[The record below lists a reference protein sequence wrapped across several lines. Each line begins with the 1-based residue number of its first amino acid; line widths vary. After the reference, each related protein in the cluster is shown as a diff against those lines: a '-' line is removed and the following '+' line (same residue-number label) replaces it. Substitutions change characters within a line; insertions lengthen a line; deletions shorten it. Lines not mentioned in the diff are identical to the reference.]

1 MEKISSNIEEM
12 HAMIQEMNYLQ
23 QISQRIS
30 EMKSLDVLLFDIMQ
44 SCKELMNAEAS
55 SLLMYDE
62 EEDLLHFEVVTGE
75 KDDVIKKIT
84 CKMGEGIAGWVGL
97 NRKPLLIE
105 DCYEDPRFNKEV
117 DKKTNFRTK
126 SMICAPML
134 RKDKL
139 IGVIQVINKK
149 NDEVF
154 RERDL
159 NIFTIL
165 ASQCAISIE
174 NAKLTE
180 IQIQQKAL
188 ERELKTARAIQQ
200 NLLPSSL
207 PDFKD
212 IDVSFSLV
220 PAKQVGGD
228 YYNVYTIN
236 DDLTLFFIC
245 DVSGK
250 SISAALIVSTICSS
264 ILTYLKMTKIAGG
277 EFDLLELVKSL
288 NRVLIESTTDEKFA
302 TCWFGLYEHSTKKFK
317 SINAGHNTIY
327 LFRDKEVIELKL
339 GGLFLGSIDM
349 DFTTE
354 EITLKKNDVILCY
367 TDGVPEA
374 MNKEGGFYEDE
385 RLIKTGIANSEYD
398 SAVFLK
404 NVLEDLKEFVKDAEQ
419 SDDITCGI
427 IRIL

>member
-1 MEKISSNIEEM
+1 MEKITTDLQEM
-12 HAMIQEMNYLQ
+12 QNMIQQLNYLQ
-23 QISQRIS
+23 KISQRIS

-55 SLLMYDE
+55 SLLIYDE
-62 EEDLLHFEVVTGE
+62 EEDVLNFEIVTGE
-75 KDDVIKKIT
+75 KDEVIKKIS
-84 CKMGEGIAGWVGL
+84 CKIGEGIAGWVAL
-97 NRKPLLIE
+97 KRQPLLIE
-105 DCYEDPRFNKEV
+105 DCYKDPRFNPEV

-126 SMICAPML
+126 CMICAPMV
-134 RKDKL
+134 RNDKL

-149 NDEVF
+149 NDDIF
-154 RERDL
+154 REGDL

-200 NLLPSSL
+200 NLLPSAL
-207 PDFKD
+207 PAFKD
-212 IDVSFSLV
+212 IDVSFSLI

-236 DDLTLFFIC
+236 EDQTLFFVC

-264 ILTYLKMTKIAGG
+264 ILTYLKMIKIKS
-277 EFDLLELVKSL
+277 EKFDLVELVKSL

-302 TCWFGLYEHSTKKFK
+302 TCWFGLLEHSTKKFW

-327 LFRDKEVIELKL
+327 LYRESEVIELKE

-349 DFTTE
+349 DFTIE
-354 EITLKKNDVILCY
+354 ELVLMKGDVVLCY

-385 RLIKTGIANSEYD
+385 RLIESGKFHKGKKSNLILKGILD
-398 SAVFLK
+398 
-404 NVLEDLKEFVKDAEQ
+404 DLKGFVMDAEQ

-427 IRIL
+427 IKII

>member
-1 MEKISSNIEEM
+1 MEKITTDLLEM
-12 HAMIQEMNYLQ
+12 QNMIQQLNYLQ
-23 QISQRIS
+23 KISQRIS
-30 EMKSLDVLLFDIMQ
+30 EMKSLDELLFDIMQ

-55 SLLMYDE
+55 SLLIYDE
-62 EEDLLHFEVVTGE
+62 EEDVLNFEIVTNE
-75 KDDVIKKIT
+75 KDDVIKKIS

-97 NRKPLLIE
+97 NRQPLLIE
-105 DCYEDPRFNKEV
+105 DCYDDPRFNPEV
-117 DKKTNFRTK
+117 DKLTNFRTK
-126 SMICAPML
+126 SMICAPMV
-134 RKDKL
+134 RNDKL

-149 NDEVF
+149 NDDIF
-154 RERDL
+154 REGDL

-200 NLLPSSL
+200 NLLPNAL

-212 IDVSFSLV
+212 IEVSFSLI

-236 DDLTLFFIC
+236 EDQTLFFVC

-264 ILTYLKMTKIAGG
+264 ILTYLKMIKIKS
-277 EFDLLELVKSL
+277 EKFDLLELVKSL

-302 TCWFGLYEHSTKKFK
+302 TSWFGLLEHSTKKFW

-327 LFRDKEVIELKL
+327 LYRESEVIELKE

-349 DFTTE
+349 DFTIE
-354 EITLKKNDVILCY
+354 ELLLMKGDVVLCY

-385 RLIKTGIANSEYD
+385 RLIESGKFHKEKKSDLILKGILD
-398 SAVFLK
+398 
-404 NVLEDLKEFVKDAEQ
+404 DLKEFVLDAEQ
-419 SDDITCGI
+419 SDDITCGVI
-427 IRIL
+427 KIL

>member
-1 MEKISSNIEEM
+1 MEKITTDLLEM
-12 HAMIQEMNYLQ
+12 QNMIQQLNYLQ
-23 QISQRIS
+23 KISQRIS
-30 EMKSLDVLLFDIMQ
+30 EMKSLDILLFDIMQ

-55 SLLMYDE
+55 SLLIYDE
-62 EEDLLHFEVVTGE
+62 EEDVLNFEIVTNE
-75 KDDVIKKIT
+75 KDDVIKKIS

-97 NRKPLLIE
+97 NRQPLLIE
-105 DCYEDPRFNKEV
+105 DCYDDPRFNPEV
-117 DKKTNFRTK
+117 DKLTNFRTK
-126 SMICAPML
+126 SMICAPMV
-134 RKDKL
+134 RNEKL

-149 NDEVF
+149 NDDIF
-154 RERDL
+154 REGDL

-200 NLLPSSL
+200 NLLPNAL

-212 IDVSFSLV
+212 IEVSFSLI

-236 DDLTLFFIC
+236 EDQTLFFVC

-264 ILTYLKMTKIAGG
+264 ILTYLKMIKIKS
-277 EFDLLELVKSL
+277 EKFDLLDLVKSL

-302 TCWFGLYEHSTKKFK
+302 TSWFGLLEHSTKKFW

-327 LFRDKEVIELKL
+327 LYRESEVIELKE

-349 DFTTE
+349 DFTIE
-354 EITLKKNDVILCY
+354 ELLLMKGDVVLCY

-385 RLIKTGIANSEYD
+385 RLIESGKFHKEKKSDLILKGILD
-398 SAVFLK
+398 
-404 NVLEDLKEFVKDAEQ
+404 DLKGFVLDAEQ
-419 SDDITCGI
+419 SDDITCGVI
-427 IRIL
+427 KIL

>member
-1 MEKISSNIEEM
+1 MNKISSDIEEM
-12 HAMIQEMNYLQ
+12 QAMIQEMNYLQ
-23 QISQRIS
+23 EISQRIS

-62 EEDLLHFEVVTGE
+62 AEDVLNFEVVTGDKGE
-75 KDDVIKKIT
+75 VIKKIT

-105 DCYEDPRFNKEV
+105 DCYEDPRFNDEV

-149 NDEVF
+149 SDAIF

-159 NIFTIL
+159 NIFMIL

-200 NLLPSSL
+200 NLLPASL

-212 IDVSFSLV
+212 IDVAFRLI

-228 YYNVYTIN
+228 YYNVYNIS
-236 DDLTLFFIC
+236 DDHTLFFIC

-264 ILTYLKMTKIAGG
+264 ILTYLKMIRIIG
-277 EFDLLELVKSL
+277 EGFDLVELVKSL

-302 TCWFGLYEHSTKKFK
+302 TCWFGLYEHSTKNFQ
-317 SINAGHNTIY
+317 SVNAGHNTIY
-327 LFRDKEVIELKL
+327 VFRENEVIELKQ

-349 DFTTE
+349 DFTVE
-354 EITLKKNDVILCY
+354 EITLKKDDVVLCY

-374 MNKEGGFYEDE
+374 MNKEGGFYEDD
-385 RLIKTGIANSEYD
+385 RLIETGKINRTFD
-398 SAVFLK
+398 SPDIIK
-404 NVLEDLKEFVKDAEQ
+404 NILADLKEFVKDAEQ
-419 SDDITCGI
+419 SDDITCGVI
-427 IRIL
+427 KVL

>member
-12 HAMIQEMNYLQ
+12 QAMIQEMNYLQ

-62 EEDLLHFEVVTGE
+62 KEDLLHFEVVTGE

-149 NDEVF
+149 NDQVF

-200 NLLPSSL
+200 NLLPATL

-212 IDVSFSLV
+212 IDVAFSLV

-264 ILTYLKMTKIAGG
+264 ILTYLKMARIIGG
-277 EFDLLELVKSL
+277 KFELVELVKSL

-302 TCWFGLYEHSTKKFK
+302 TCWFGLYEHSTKKLK

-327 LFRDKEVIELKL
+327 LFREKEVIELKL

-354 EITLKKNDVILCY
+354 EISLIKNDVILCY

-374 MNKEGGFYEDE
+374 MNKEGCFYEDE
-385 RLIKTGIANSEYD
+385 RLINTGKANSQND
-398 SAVFLK
+398 SAAFLK
-404 NVLEDLKEFVKDAEQ
+404 NVLEDLRDFVKDAEQ
-419 SDDITCGI
+419 SDDITCGVI
-427 IRIL
+427 KIL

>member
-1 MEKISSNIEEM
+1 MEKITTDLLEM
-12 HAMIQEMNYLQ
+12 QNMIQQLNYLQ
-23 QISQRIS
+23 KISQRIS

-55 SLLMYDE
+55 SLLIYDE
-62 EEDLLHFEVVTGE
+62 EEDVLNFEIVTNE
-75 KDDVIKKIT
+75 KDDVIKKIS

-97 NRKPLLIE
+97 NRQPLLIE
-105 DCYEDPRFNKEV
+105 DCYDDPRFNPEV
-117 DKKTNFRTK
+117 DKLTNFRTK
-126 SMICAPML
+126 SMICAPMV
-134 RKDKL
+134 RNDKL

-149 NDEVF
+149 NDDIF
-154 RERDL
+154 REGDL

-200 NLLPSSL
+200 NLLPNAL

-212 IDVSFSLV
+212 IEVSFSLI

-236 DDLTLFFIC
+236 EDQTLFFVC

-264 ILTYLKMTKIAGG
+264 ILTYLKMIKIKS
-277 EFDLLELVKSL
+277 EKFDLLELVKSL

-302 TCWFGLYEHSTKKFK
+302 TCWFGLLEHSTKKFW

-327 LFRDKEVIELKL
+327 LYRESEVLELKE

-349 DFTTE
+349 DFTIE
-354 EITLKKNDVILCY
+354 ELLLMKGDVVLCY

-385 RLIKTGIANSEYD
+385 RLIESGKFHKEKKSDLILKGILD
-398 SAVFLK
+398 
-404 NVLEDLKEFVKDAEQ
+404 DLKEFVLDAEQ
-419 SDDITCGI
+419 SDDITCGVI
-427 IRIL
+427 KIL

>member
-1 MEKISSNIEEM
+1 MEKITTDLLEM
-12 HAMIQEMNYLQ
+12 QNMIQQLNYLQ
-23 QISQRIS
+23 KISQRIS

-55 SLLMYDE
+55 SLLIYDE
-62 EEDLLHFEVVTGE
+62 EEDVLNFEIVTNE
-75 KDDVIKKIT
+75 KDDVIKKIS

-97 NRKPLLIE
+97 NRQPLLIE
-105 DCYEDPRFNKEV
+105 DCYDDPRFNPEV
-117 DKKTNFRTK
+117 DKLTNFRTK
-126 SMICAPML
+126 SMICAPMV
-134 RKDKL
+134 RNDKL

-149 NDEVF
+149 NDDIF
-154 RERDL
+154 REGDL

-200 NLLPSSL
+200 NLLPNAL

-212 IDVSFSLV
+212 IEVSFSLI

-236 DDLTLFFIC
+236 EDQTLFFVC

-264 ILTYLKMTKIAGG
+264 ILTYLKMIKIKS
-277 EFDLLELVKSL
+277 EKFDLLDLVKSL

-302 TCWFGLYEHSTKKFK
+302 TSWFGLLEHSTKKFW

-327 LFRDKEVIELKL
+327 LYRESEVIELKE

-349 DFTTE
+349 DFTIE
-354 EITLKKNDVILCY
+354 ELLLMKGDVVLCY

-385 RLIKTGIANSEYD
+385 RLIESGKFHKEKKSDLILKGILD
-398 SAVFLK
+398 
-404 NVLEDLKEFVKDAEQ
+404 DLKEFVLDAEQ
-419 SDDITCGI
+419 SDDITCGVI
-427 IRIL
+427 KIL